1 MIRRVSNIFPNFVSF
16 PLTAWFIFFSIS
28 HSTLQSTYKIALCT
42 GRLLCNVPLSLW
54 IYPGHYFSIFSNC
67 SVFIEFDDDN
77 HHLEPHGCTPMQYW
91 NRPPTPYTNGS
102 GGCWSFGA
110 FRPFSLLQTTGMNLR
125 LSDWKFNYDVHQ
137 PKYGKVN
144 CLSQEEKR

>member
-1 MIRRVSNIFPNFVSF
+1 MYCKRCCPSVLRQVNWVHFRPLMKKWSGECQIYSPILLAFLSQLGSF
-16 PLTAWFIFFSIS
+16 FFSIS

-102 GGCWSFGA
+102 DGCWSFGA
-110 FRPFSLLQTTGMNLR
+110 FRPFSLLQTTGMN
-125 LSDWKFNYDVHQ
+125 
-137 PKYGKVN
+137 
-144 CLSQEEKR
+144 